1 MKYLIKI
8 IKISLFVIAIL
19 IVLGY
24 IVTQTDIFSKYI
36 HKITIEVLQSEDVL
50 MLATKKVRIQVM
62 SKAEEYN
69 IFLGKE
75 KVILLSPATVLYG
88 FDLAKIDSSDIEL
101 SESNGIITKIIINM
115 PPVEV
120 ISYEIDLSKIETIS
134 EEGNPLMLLK
144 NRAFDKSIRE
154 IAEKN
159 LKSEALKQIKELDL
173 EPDKESML
181 KKVESKIKSL
191 LLIGV
196 LDKIGLV
203 QVELK

>member
-115 PPVEV
+115 PPVEI
-120 ISYEIDLSKIETIS
+120 ISYEIDLAKIETIS

-144 NRAFDKSIRE
+144 NRAVDKSIRE

-196 LDKIGLV
+196 LDKVGLIE
-203 QVELK
+203 VELK